1 MPTSDI
7 NLSHAFTLEPKDA
20 VAYFRQKGYNIG
32 WNWQDVA
39 TETHAKAFT
48 VAKAARLDILEAIR
62 KDVDKALS
70 DGITEREFTNTLTP
84 RLQKLGWWGRQI
96 IVDSKGAAQSVQLGS
111 PWRLR
116 TIYQA
121 NVQSAYMVGRYKQQ
135 LENSDARPYWMYVAV
150 LDANTRP
157 SHGAM
162 NGKVFHYT
170 DPVWRSHYPPNG
182 WNCRC
187 RVRALSERRLK
198 SLGAH
203 VISSEG
209 KLSTR
214 TVESGF
220 DQRTG
225 EVYTHEVI
233 TYKDGNQGMTPDAGW
248 SQNLGELA
256 YGTDMALMQKIT
268 PVQDVELR
276 TQVVQSINNS
286 ALRHEAFANWVDRVL
301 DQKRAGHS
309 AQAIGFVD
317 EAVAAAVAE
326 RTGKVASRLLVIN
339 EKQLV
344 HADSKKHE
352 IGGVSL
358 NREEIKILPVL
369 LADYDAVFWDKKHNN
384 LMYVRFDG
392 EGAMVMLP
400 VNPSYYLKKK
410 KARLDVLMN
419 AFGVEDRR
427 VFDNENRFE
436 RLR

>member
-1 MPTSDI
+1 M
-7 NLSHAFTLEPKDA
+7 
-20 VAYFRQKGYNIG
+20 
-32 WNWQDVA
+32 
-39 TETHAKAFT
+39 
-48 VAKAARLDILEAIR
+48 
-62 KDVDKALS
+62 DKAIS
-70 DGITEREFTNTLTP
+70 QGVTRREFIDTLTP

-96 IVDSKGAAQSVQLGS
+96 IVDSKGAAQVVEMGS

-121 NVQSAYMVGRYKQQ
+121 NVQSAYMAGRYKQQ

-157 SHGAM
+157 SHSAM

-170 DPVWRSHYPPNG
+170 DPIWRSHYPPNG

-187 RVRALSERRLK
+187 RVRTLSERRLK
-198 SLGAH
+198 SLGAR
-203 VISSEG
+203 VSSSQG
-209 KLSTR
+209 KLSTQ

-233 TYKDGNQGMTPDAGW
+233 SYKDGSQGMTPDAGW
-248 SQNLGELA
+248 SQNVGELA
-256 YGTDMALMQKIT
+256 YGTDMALMRKIT

-326 RTGKVASRLLVIN
+326 RTGQVASRVLVIN

-352 IGGVSL
+352 IGGVAL

-369 LADYDAVFWDKKHNN
+369 LAEYDAVFWDKKHNN

-400 VNPSYYLKKK
+400 VNPTRRVKKHK
-410 KARLDVLMN
+410 NKLDLLMN
-419 AFGVEDRR
+419 AFRVKDRR
-427 VFDNENRFE
+427 VFTDPKRFE